1 MKVGVIGSG
10 TVGQSLAKAFVSEG
24 HDVILGT
31 RNPNKEDIVTL
42 KNENPS
48 LTIDTPAQA
57 AAFGEVVVLAVPG
70 TAALESLQ
78 QAGPANFEG
87 KILIDVTNPLAAEAP
102 VNGVPKLFTTS
113 DESLL
118 ESIQKLLPTAKVV
131 KALNNVGAFLMY
143 KPTFQGGKGTVF
155 IAGNDEEAK
164 ATVSEILE
172 SFGWEAENVGKAEAA
187 RAIEPLGQ
195 LYVARGMLNNDWA
208 VSLKLVRL

>member
-24 HDVILGT
+24 HDVTLGT
-31 RNPNKEDIVTL
+31 RNPDKEDILAL

-48 LTIDTPAQA
+48 LTIDTPTQA
-57 AAFGEVVVLAVPG
+57 AASSELIVLAVPG
-70 TAALESLQ
+70 IAALESLK
-78 QAGPANFEG
+78 QAGVENFEG

-102 VNGVPKLFTTS
+102 VNGVPKLFTTA

-118 ESIQKLLPTAKVV
+118 ESIQKLLPTTKVV
-131 KALNNVGAFLMY
+131 KALNSVGAFLMY
-143 KPTFQGGKGTVF
+143 KPALQGGKGTIF

-164 ATVSEILE
+164 ATVTEILE
-172 SFGWEAENVGKAEAA
+172 SFGWEAENIGKAEAA

-195 LYVARGMLNNDWA
+195 LYVVRGMLNNDWA
-208 VSLKLVRL
+208 VALKLVRL